1 MSAVVTGQEE
11 QRKQKE
17 QRAQSSG
24 GKVPGCLRNSRK
36 AVWLE
41 SSERERGRGRG
52 SLPVIMEVLPDTL

>member
-24 GKVPGCLRNSRK
+24 GEVPGCLRNSRK
-36 AVWLE
+36 ALWLE
-41 SSERERGRGRG
+41 SSERERGRG
-52 SLPVIMEVLPDTL
+52 SLPYMEVLPYKLL